1 MSNVVPILRIFYLLQ
16 VQNEQK
22 SAEAETRAFARFL
35 PKLQPNSM
43 HRSNVVKTGSLVT
56 YGL

>member
-22 SAEAETRAFARFL
+22 SAEAETRKFARFL
-35 PKLQPNSM
+35 PKLQPIA
-43 HRSNVVKTGSLVT
+43 
-56 YGL
+56 